1 MAKQEKYTDIRIEA
15 REVGFDEDTEEST
28 YEFAL
33 CYTNLNSQPTRMV
46 LDAEDEPSAKL
57 EAAVLCEIDESY
69 FDGDD
74 KFQWD

>member
-46 LDAEDEPSAKL
+46 LDALRGSLPGAYNVAWLRAL
-57 EAAVLCEIDESY
+57 E
-69 FDGDD
+69 
-74 KFQWD
+74 